1 MFFEYMICIALMFAT
16 AIYTEVR
23 IKRKNDYI
31 EKVLEDHRN
40 VSQAFIRRDKD
51 YDVLMKILL
60 DIYPVEEL
68 EKIIKS
74 DKTKM
79 SDDTDKFMKVLGEMI
94 KKKGE
99 DE

>member
-1 MFFEYMICIALMFAT
+1 MFAT

-31 EKVLEDHRN
+31 EKVLENHRN

-60 DIYPVEEL
+60 DIYTVEEL
-68 EKIIKS
+68 KKLIESEKAKQN
-74 DKTKM
+74 
-79 SDDTDKFMKVLGEMI
+79 DDTEKFMKVLGEMI